1 MRLMKLTKEQL
12 HRLLRERGIWVTN
25 ACDKCG
31 QLLGSARWTRRGEL
45 GEWCSA
51 TCRDGIKS
59 ERLTSASVE
68 LAAAAS
74 VKPRRRMGS
83 LPSGR
88 PRMHATNAEKQRS
101 YRSRL
106 KNGLALR
113 NTPSEVIENAQLV
126 DAKNRPHVV
135 GIIPATQTLET
146 ALSAVSSSAKER
158 ARGCLRQYVRG

>member
-1 MRLMKLTKEQL
+1 MKLTKEQS
-12 HRLLRERGIWVTN
+12 HRLLQECGIWLTN

-31 QLLGSARWTRRGEL
+31 QLLGSARWTRKGEP

-51 TCRDGIKS
+51 TCRDGIKA

-68 LAAAAS
+68 PAAATSAKS
-74 VKPRRRMGS
+74 QRRIGS

-88 PRMHATNAEKQRS
+88 PKMHATKAEKQRS

-126 DAKNRPHVV
+126 GVKNRPPSGRHHS
-135 GIIPATQTLET
+135 GD
-146 ALSAVSSSAKER
+146 SD
-158 ARGCLRQYVRG
+158 ARNGSFRGFAFCEGARLNPGVR